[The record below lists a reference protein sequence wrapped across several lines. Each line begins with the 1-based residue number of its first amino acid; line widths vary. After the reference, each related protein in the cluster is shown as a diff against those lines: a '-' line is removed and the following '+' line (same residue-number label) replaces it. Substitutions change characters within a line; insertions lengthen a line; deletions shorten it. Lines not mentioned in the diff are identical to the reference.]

1 LALDLSQPWS
11 IDKPLFTTLPRL
23 TVPLTGHSM
32 NRVPG
37 TTQLL
42 VAGGDSTAN
51 ITSSP
56 ILLYDLIPNS
66 NSNSSNVWYPP
77 RLPANATASFR
88 RVHHASITTGKD
100 GIILQGGYQTTVKNG
115 TVVSSLVTLKP
126 GNAYAPQSTTSI
138 ANAPKAPALARH
150 TMVLTSGGYAIVLG
164 GVNSRGVLANL
175 STAYIMDTQSDR
187 PEWKAVPLSGT
198 PPEPRIGFTTVMVN
212 STTLLLFG
220 GTKNFKSAHWVAF
233 YLDLPTWTWSS
244 PTAQGNS
251 PRRWGHTATMVGNT
265 MIVAFGKHN
274 RDLVVQKSSAIGR
287 SSH

>member
-1 LALDLSQPWS
+1 
-11 IDKPLFTTLPRL
+11 
-23 TVPLTGHSM
+23 M